1 MIVVHRLKGERM
13 FLNADLMESIEELPD
28 TVVTLVDGRRI
39 VVADSAEEIAER
51 IVAFR
56 ASVLVSASEMRGG
69 GGGGGDVVPIHPE
82 HA

>member
-69 GGGGGDVVPIHPE
+69 GRGGDVVPIHPE